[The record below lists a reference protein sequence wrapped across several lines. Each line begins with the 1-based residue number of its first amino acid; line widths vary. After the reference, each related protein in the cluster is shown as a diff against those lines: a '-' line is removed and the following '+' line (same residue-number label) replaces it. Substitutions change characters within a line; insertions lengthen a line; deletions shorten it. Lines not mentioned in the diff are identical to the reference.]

1 MRYEESL
8 HYAVDKPFLVLY
20 GQEQYRGAFLKAA
33 VLIEAIIR
41 GHPFTDGNKRTGY
54 LSGITLLELLS
65 GVTVEAGGDEIVEV
79 CLSVE
84 AEMMSAEGLA
94 GWMFEHSEPIV
105 DMFGDW

>member
-20 GQEQYRGAFLKAA
+20 GQEQFPGNFLKAA
-33 VLIEAIIR
+33 VLMEAIIQ
-41 GHPFTDGNKRTGY
+41 GHPFTYGNKRTGY

-65 GVTVEAGGDEIVEV
+65 GVTVEADDDEIVEV

-84 AEMMSAEGLA
+84 AAIMSAEELA
-94 GWMFEHSEPIV
+94 EWMFEHSEPIV
-105 DMFGDW
+105 DMFGQW